1 MLWVVTHD
9 EVRPR
14 LAAYAAG
21 DLDAVAAEEIRAHL
35 AGGCES
41 CLQELFGRPVGLPR
55 AAPEP
60 PAPPPVSA
68 DPEPVASDAPP
79 RARGLVVA
87 VVLLAAAL
95 ATTVGWMVVEL
106 RARDAARR
114 AEATRAAREL
124 IAAEHARAAAQARA
138 AGLDR
143 DVAELRDSLARA
155 AQAPPPPDDP
165 GLREELDSARG
176 RITALTQTLHRRER
190 ALQRSIGDGS
200 AEAMREAVE
209 APNVE
214 LLRLGPVAPF
224 RDVRGHALWHPGA
237 ERVLLY
243 AYGLPPL
250 SDGGRYRV
258 DVELADGRRLG
269 GPTFPVN
276 ASGQVT
282 VPVRVE
288 PSGESPRALRV
299 VLEPGGRPVLDWRR
313 AGGS

>member
-1 MLWVVTHD
+1 MVTHD

-21 DLDAVAAEEIRAHL
+21 ALDAVAAEEIRAHL
-35 AGGCES
+35 AGGCEG

-55 AAPEP
+55 AVPEP
-60 PAPPPVSA
+60 PGPTPSDTPA
-68 DPEPVASDAPP
+68 PVAAEAPP
-79 RARGLVVA
+79 RARSLVVA
-87 VVLLAAAL
+87 VVGLGAAL
-95 ATTVGWMVVEL
+95 AATVGWMVAEL
-106 RARDAARR
+106 RARDAAQR
-114 AEATRAAREL
+114 AEARRTESELAAV
-124 IAAEHARAAAQARA
+124 EHARAAAQARA

-143 DVAELRDSLARA
+143 DVAELRDSLAHA
-155 AQAPPPPDDP
+155 AQPAAPSDDP
-165 GLREELDSARG
+165 GLHEELDSARG
-176 RITALTQTLHRRER
+176 RIATLTQQLHRRER
-190 ALQRSIGDGS
+190 DLQRSLGNGS

-209 APNVE
+209 APEVE

-237 ERVLLY
+237 ERILLY

-250 SDGGRYRV
+250 SDGGRNHV

-269 GPTFPVN
+269 GPSFPVG
-276 ASGQVT
+276 ASGQAT

-288 PSGESPRALRV
+288 PSGVQPRALRV